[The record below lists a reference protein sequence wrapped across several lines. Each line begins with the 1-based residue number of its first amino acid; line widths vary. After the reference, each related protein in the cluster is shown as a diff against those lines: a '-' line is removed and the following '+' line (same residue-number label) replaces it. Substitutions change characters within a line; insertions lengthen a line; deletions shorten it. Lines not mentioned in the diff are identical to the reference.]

1 MNPRLRLAAAIS
13 LSFHLL
19 LALAAFMI
27 PLAPPLPPPLPATIE
42 IVAASDFVP
51 PQLLSQGDATMQ
63 FADDDPGQAAAGP
76 ESAADAA
83 EPDPVPE
90 PITET
95 SQPAEAAA
103 LPSLLAGNADLPS
116 LAPLVKVSG
125 VETPVEPVAGY
136 QAGTPIT
143 GSGDGGDSGGGGGTG
158 TGGSGSARVLRGASP
173 KYPAAARKAGWE
185 GAVVV
190 SILVD
195 ETGRAAA
202 VTIRESSRYDSLDE
216 AAVEAVKKWRFSPAR
231 RNGEP
236 VASMH
241 TVRVRFRLTD
251 PH

>member
-1 MNPRLRLAAAIS
+1 
-13 LSFHLL
+13 
-19 LALAAFMI
+19 
-27 PLAPPLPPPLPATIE
+27 
-42 IVAASDFVP
+42 
-51 PQLLSQGDATMQ
+51 
-63 FADDDPGQAAAGP
+63 
-76 ESAADAA
+76 
-83 EPDPVPE
+83 VPE
-90 PITET
+90 PITKT
-95 SQPAEAAA
+95 SQPAETAA

-116 LAPLVKVSG
+116 LAPLVKTSG

-136 QAGTPIT
+136 QAGKPPA
-143 GSGDGGDSGGGGGTG
+143 GGDDGGDSGGGGTG
-158 TGGSGSARVLRGASP
+158 AGGSGGASVLRGASP

-202 VTIRESSRYDSLDE
+202 VTIRESSHYDSLDE